1 MTRIVLV
8 DDHQVLRDG
17 LRRSLEDAG
26 EEVVGEAGD
35 GEQAIKVVAETR
47 PEVVLMDLEMPVLDG
62 VESCRR
68 ILAKFPET
76 LVVVLTMHE
85 DVARTR
91 AALSAGAVGSLTK
104 GTSMSEVIDTIRGVV
119 AGETVLS
126 VELAMSMLR
135 AADENGTRDELL
147 SERQTEILQ
156 LIADGLSTKQV
167 ALELGITHKT
177 VHNHLNSIYRR
188 LDTQSLT
195 HAVLSAVRRG
205 IIHLNPEESS
215 TQRA

>member
-17 LRRSLEDAG
+17 IRRSLEDAG

-35 GEQAIKVVAETR
+35 GEEAVAVVAQTR
-47 PEVVLMDLEMPVLDG
+47 PDVVLMDLEMPVLDG
-62 VESCRR
+62 VESCKR
-68 ILAKFPET
+68 ILAQFPTT

-91 AALSAGAVGSLTK
+91 AALSAGAVAYLTK
-104 GTSMSEVIDTIRGVV
+104 GTSMNEVIDAIRNVV

-126 VELAMSMLR
+126 VELAMSILR
-135 AADENGTRDELL
+135 TADESGEVNDLL
-147 SERQTEILQ
+147 SDRQVEILQ
-156 LIADGLSTKQV
+156 RIADGLSTKQV
-167 ALELGITHKT
+167 ARELGISHKT
-177 VHNHLNSIYRR
+177 VYNHLNAIYRR

-195 HAVLSAVRRG
+195 HAVLSAVRKG
-205 IIHLNPEESS
+205 IIHLDSEE
-215 TQRA
+215 